1 MDKSEHL
8 ETIKKVK
15 EFIDRKDYVGLKNYI
30 ETRENEVLQDN
41 NDIVSTYMD
50 QLAKDLK

>member
-1 MDKSEHL
+1 MEKKEHL

-15 EFIDRKDYVGLKNYI
+15 EFTDRKDYVGLKNYI
-30 ETRENEVLQDN
+30 ETRENEVLQA

-50 QLAKDLK
+50 ELAKELK

>member
-1 MDKSEHL
+1 MGKNEHL

-41 NDIVSTYMD
+41 DDPISHYMD
-50 QLAKDLK
+50 ELIKDLK